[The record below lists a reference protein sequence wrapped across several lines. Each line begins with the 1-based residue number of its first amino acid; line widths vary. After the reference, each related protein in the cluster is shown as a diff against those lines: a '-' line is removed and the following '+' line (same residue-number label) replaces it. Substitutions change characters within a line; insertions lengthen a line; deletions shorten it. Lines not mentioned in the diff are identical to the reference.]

1 MAAILDENGSSMDI
15 RSFLSPSEA
24 FANVAASDKTR
35 LLNELCLRAA
45 RALKLDASRI
55 SSEILKREELGSTGV
70 GAGIAIPHA
79 RIANVE
85 KPFGVL
91 ARLRKPIDFNA
102 IDAEPVDI
110 VFLLLL
116 PATPVGEQLTALAA
130 VARKLRD
137 PKTVRDLRRAS
148 DSAALFEAMM
158 AAGNA

>member
-15 RSFLSPSEA
+15 RKFLSPSEA
-24 FANVAASDKTR
+24 IANVAASDKTR

-45 RALKLDASRI
+45 QALRLDASLI

-102 IDAEPVDI
+102 IDAQPVDI

-116 PATPVGEQLTALAA
+116 PATPLGEQLTALAA

-137 PKTVRDLRRAS
+137 PKTVGDLRRAT
-148 DSAALFEAMM
+148 DNAALFEAMM
-158 AAGNA
+158 ATGNA

>member
-1 MAAILDENGSSMDI
+1 MDI
-15 RSFLSPSEA
+15 RQFLAPSGVI
-24 FANVAASDKTR
+24 ANVAASDKTR
-35 LLNELCLRAA
+35 LLNDLCLRAA
-45 RALKLDASRI
+45 QALKLDASRI
-55 SSEILKREELGSTGV
+55 SAEILKREELGSTGV

-85 KPFGVL
+85 RPFGLL
-91 ARLRKPIDFNA
+91 ARLRRPIDFQA
-102 IDAEPVDI
+102 IDAQPVDI

-137 PKTVRDLRRAS
+137 PATVRNLRRAS

-158 AAGNA
+158 AAGNS

>member
-1 MAAILDENGSSMDI
+1 MDI
-15 RSFLSPSEA
+15 RQFLARSEVI
-24 FANVAASDKTR
+24 ANVVASDKNR

-45 RALKLDASRI
+45 QALKLDASRI
-55 SSEILKREELGSTGV
+55 SAEILKREELGSTGV

-85 KPFGVL
+85 GPFGLL
-91 ARLRKPIDFNA
+91 ARLRKPIEFQA
-102 IDAEPVDI
+102 IDAQPVDI

-137 PKTVRDLRRAS
+137 PTTVRNLRRAS
-148 DSAALFEAMM
+148 DSAALFDAMM
-158 AAGNA
+158 AAGIS

>member
-1 MAAILDENGSSMDI
+1 MDI
-15 RSFLSPSEA
+15 RQFLAPSGVI
-24 FANVAASDKTR
+24 ANVAASDKTR
-35 LLNELCLRAA
+35 LLNDLCLRAA
-45 RALKLDASRI
+45 QALKLDASRI
-55 SSEILKREELGSTGV
+55 SAEILKREELGSTGV

-85 KPFGVL
+85 RLFGLL
-91 ARLRKPIDFNA
+91 ARLRKPIDFQA
-102 IDAEPVDI
+102 IDAQPVDI

-137 PKTVRDLRRAS
+137 PATVRNLRRAS

-158 AAGNA
+158 AAGNS

>member
-1 MAAILDENGSSMDI
+1 MDI
-15 RSFLSPSEA
+15 RQFLAPSEVI
-24 FANVAASDKTR
+24 ANVTASDKTR

-45 RALKLDASRI
+45 QALKLDASRI
-55 SSEILKREELGSTGV
+55 SGEILKREELGSTGV

-85 KPFGVL
+85 RPFGVL
-91 ARLRKPIDFNA
+91 ACLRKPIDFQA
-102 IDAEPVDI
+102 IDVRPVDV

-137 PKTVRDLRRAS
+137 PTTVRNLRQAS

-158 AAGNA
+158 AAGNS

>member
-1 MAAILDENGSSMDI
+1 MDI
-15 RSFLSPSEA
+15 RQFLAPSEVI
-24 FANVAASDKTR
+24 ANVAAADKTR

-45 RALKLDASRI
+45 QALKLDASRI
-55 SSEILKREELGSTGV
+55 SGEIFKREELGSTGV

-85 KPFGVL
+85 RPFGLL
-91 ARLRKPIDFNA
+91 ARLRRPIDFQA
-102 IDAEPVDI
+102 IDAQPVDI

-137 PKTVRDLRRAS
+137 PATVRNLRRAS

-158 AAGNA
+158 AVGNS